1 MRNNAFYFDLSDL
14 YQKVTVLGTFIVV
27 SVFINVTINVRC
39 VWSRP
44 QEVVSASTESITGN
58 AIVIDGDSIRIGDV
72 MIRLVGI
79 DAPELRQFCGME
91 AERYPCGIRAK
102 EHLQKL
108 IANRFVTCY
117 WDKKDKYQRV
127 LGTCRTEKVK
137 NINAKMVRDGWA
149 ISYYGYT
156 YQKEEQKAK
165 AQKKGIWQSHF
176 QQPQEWRK
184 VHPYIK
190 R

>member
-1 MRNNAFYFDLSDL
+1 MRNNAFYFNLSNFN
-14 YQKVTVLGTFIVV
+14 QKVINLSAFIVI
-27 SVFINVTINVRC
+27 SVCINVMIDVRC
-39 VWSRP
+39 IWSQP
-44 QEVVSASTESITGN
+44 QKLISVSTESVTGN
-58 AIVIDGDSIRIGDV
+58 AIIIDGDSIRIGDV

-79 DAPELRQFCGME
+79 DAPELRQFCGTE
-91 AERYPCGIRAK
+91 AERYPCGIKAK

-108 IANRFVTCY
+108 IANQFVTCY
-117 WDKKDKYQRV
+117 WDKRDKYQRV
-127 LGTCRTEKVK
+127 LGTCGTEKIK

-176 QQPQEWRK
+176 QQPQEWRR

-190 R
+190 K